1 MPIISFPLLMIIF
14 FYISPL
20 FFPNFLSVNISP
32 RYTRIENRLKNVEIV
47 RDTRIILLLMLSNIT
62 MNGTT
67 HISNYHNNI
76 IYITNNNNWINNNK
90 SLNKRDTLKL
100 IY

>member
-1 MPIISFPLLMIIF
+1 
-14 FYISPL
+14 
-20 FFPNFLSVNISP
+20 
-32 RYTRIENRLKNVEIV
+32 
-47 RDTRIILLLMLSNIT
+47 MLSNIT